1 MREYSAW
8 EGCVYLLHK
17 KKQIMEVTKNL
28 SRLERILLSMRVF
41 GEKRVETY
49 IHLAIVDL
57 KIHTNTHI

>member
-41 GEKRVETY
+41 GEK
-49 IHLAIVDL
+49 
-57 KIHTNTHI
+57 KS